1 MATIPKAIQGGTAMI
16 PQDKLINYASS
27 FLDSEIQEIGLI
39 LEVDDVSD
47 ADRELLS
54 RLLKEYERDLAVI
67 EREHW

>member
-1 MATIPKAIQGGTAMI
+1 MI
-16 PQDKLINYASS
+16 SQDKLINYASS

-54 RLLKEYERDLAVI
+54 RLLKEYERDLEVI

>member
-1 MATIPKAIQGGTAMI
+1 MI
-16 PQDKLINYASS
+16 SQDKLINYASS

-54 RLLKEYERDLAVI
+54 RLLKEYERDLEVI
-67 EREHW
+67 EREAV